1 MAYGFFLTIKKI
13 VSIKNICILTYADLN
28 IQKPIIFKYLNYY
41 RSEVMEIQKQDIN
54 EMFKEMVDEAVAFAI
69 VGKDGQVAYSYAQN
83 IKINF
88 DPHDASHI
96 LKMIA
101 QLSDTRDRK

>member
-1 MAYGFFLTIKKI
+1 
-13 VSIKNICILTYADLN
+13 
-28 IQKPIIFKYLNYY
+28 
-41 RSEVMEIQKQDIN
+41 MEIPTQDVN
-54 EMFKEMVDEAVAFAI
+54 NMFKEMIDEAVAFAI
-69 VGKDGQVAYSYAQN
+69 VGKDGQIAYSYAQN

-101 QLSDTRDRK
+101 QLSDTIDRK

>member
-1 MAYGFFLTIKKI
+1 
-13 VSIKNICILTYADLN
+13 
-28 IQKPIIFKYLNYY
+28 
-41 RSEVMEIQKQDIN
+41 MEIQKQDIN
-54 EMFKEMVDEAVAFAI
+54 EVFKEMVDEAVAFAI

-88 DPHDASHI
+88 DPNDASLI